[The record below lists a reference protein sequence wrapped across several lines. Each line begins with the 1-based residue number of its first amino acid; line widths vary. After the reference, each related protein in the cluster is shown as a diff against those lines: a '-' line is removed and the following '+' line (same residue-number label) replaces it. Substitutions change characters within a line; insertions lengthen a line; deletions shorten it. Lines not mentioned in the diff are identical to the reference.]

1 MPYLPRLSS
10 WAIAISLG
18 LLHTLAPAGVH
29 AQCGDTVVSGMET
42 CDDGNMMSG
51 DGCDASCDLEAG
63 YACFT
68 STTPYLDVNMS
79 GMFDAGDTD
88 LTGVSTT
95 LRNRTVFFDGPGP
108 LAIFMDSIDDGLDL
122 TVNGVLVADTSTVHA
137 APGNPAFLEG
147 DLVQSW
153 LPNNNG
159 LPRLVVV
166 ISATG
171 LRFYGTPGLNDTV
184 VIELTPDPAMVAL
197 MPFTLGAGQNSVLYQ
212 IDNDAGGP
220 TSVNLSH
227 ANAGQTCLPSCGSG
241 TLDSGETCDDGNTM
255 SGDGCTASCDVEP
268 GYTCPT
274 PNVSCDD
281 IDECMTGA
289 DNCDANATCMN
300 TPGSF
305 TCTCNM
311 GFVGD
316 GVTCVECMGDGDCG
330 GGTVCDTVTNTCVLC
345 LDTAMGAGQDNG
357 CPGAAPI
364 CDGAGTS
371 SAVCTACVDD
381 TSGMQDTGCGV
392 ATPACVGSGAMRM
405 CVECASTSEC
415 SGGEVCDTGSNTCV
429 LCLDTA
435 AGAGQDSGCGA
446 ATPICQGAGTAGA
459 TCVACVDDTSG
470 MQDTGCNGA
479 APVCDPSLGAGTCVT
494 CEDSAMSGTDNGC
507 SAATPACSGSGVGS
521 MCVECEG
528 TGDCSGG
535 EVCNTGSNTCVT
547 CLDTAAGAGQDSG
560 CGAATPICQGAGT
573 AGATCVACVDDTSGM
588 QDTGCN
594 GAAPVCDPSVGGGT
608 CVSCEDDAMSG
619 TDNGCSAATPAC
631 VGSGVGRMC
640 VECASTSECSGG
652 EVCDPGSNTCVL
664 CMDTA
669 AGAGQDSGC
678 GAATPICQGAGT
690 AGATCVAC
698 VDDTTGMQDTGCS
711 GAAPV
716 CDSSVGAGTCVTCED
731 SAMSGTDNGC
741 SAATPACSGSGV
753 GSMCVEC
760 EGTGDCGGGEVC
772 DTGSNTCVACLDTAA
787 GAGQDSGCG
796 AATPICQGAGT
807 AGASCVACVDDTVGM
822 QDTGCSGAV
831 PVCDPSVGAGVCVVC
846 EDTTM
851 SGTDNGCS
859 AAAPACVGSGVGRMC
874 LECATDTDCS
884 GGEVCNT
891 STNLCGTCTDTAPG
905 AGQDSGCGVA
915 TPICLGA
922 GTGSAACVAC
932 VDDTSGMLDTGCSA
946 SAPACDPSVGGGT
959 CVSCEDTVVTGT
971 DNGCS
976 AGSPACV
983 GSGVGSMCV
992 ECESTNDCAGGAV
1005 CDTGSNACVVCLD
1018 TATGAGQDSG
1028 CGNTTPI
1035 CEGAGTAGATC
1046 VACVDDTTG
1055 MQDTGCASA
1064 APVCDASSGA
1074 PVCVSCEDSVMTG
1087 TDNGCSV
1094 GVPACVGTGAGSMC
1108 VECTADTDCTGGE
1121 VCNTST
1127 NLCGTCTDT
1136 EPGVGQDSGCG
1147 AATPMCVTAM
1157 GGGQQCVACIDDTMG
1172 MQDLGCGAA
1181 APACDVSGAVPV
1193 CVQCEQDSECP
1204 GGLCNMTTNTCV
1216 ECQSD
1221 SDCSGATPGCNLLT
1235 ETCVECT
1242 ATNVTQCSSFEVCD
1256 TISSTCTL
1264 TPRDSDGDGV
1274 PDSEDPDD
1282 DDDGVL
1288 DVDENGGV
1296 DYSGDSNGNGIPD
1309 YIDPSLPGYVD
1320 ADANDVRDDIDP
1332 DGDGVP
1338 NSLDLDSDA
1347 DGITDLGESSAPELD
1362 VDGDGRVDGADSDMD
1377 GVRDEA
1383 DSAPSDPGVSGSL
1396 VSGLDTDRD
1405 LRPDAYDE
1413 DADGDGV
1420 LDATEGHDANMDG
1433 VADRDPLGVDADG
1446 DGLDDAFDPDQG
1458 GVRAPVQD
1466 TDMDTKPDFQDVDD
1480 DEDGIDTIDEEP
1492 NPDMDPD
1499 TDDAVDSDMDGTP
1512 DYLDPDPRPCTQDA
1526 DCGVLACDTTAGV
1539 CVECTA
1545 TNDSL
1550 CDGDEVCDVV
1560 AHSCDPTDADGD
1572 GSPDREDPDDDN
1584 DGIPD
1589 VDEGGGVDYSADSNG
1604 NGIRD
1609 HLDPSL
1615 PGYTDANMDGVR
1627 DDLDPDG
1634 DGIPSFLDLDSDGD
1648 GITDIAESSDP
1659 TLDADGDGR
1668 VDGADSDGDGLR
1680 DAADTAPNDAN
1691 VFSSTVTQRDTDDDQ
1706 TPDALDLDADGDGRP
1721 DATEGHDAN
1730 HDGRPDTVPSGADSN
1745 GDGLDDAFDPS
1756 LGGTRAPVQDT
1767 DTDGEPDFQDVD
1779 DDGDLIP
1786 TLQEGDETVDGDGD
1800 GTPDYLDP
1808 DQGTST
1814 FGTGGVS
1821 GGALCATRPG
1831 SGSGAWLW
1839 VGLGL
1844 VLLGRR
1850 RRR

>member
-153 LPNNNG
+153 LPNTNG

-166 ISATG
+166 VSATG

-479 APVCDPSLGAGTCVT
+479 APVCDPSL
-494 CEDSAMSGTDNGC
+494 
-507 SAATPACSGSGVGS
+507 
-521 MCVECEG
+521 
-528 TGDCSGG
+528 
-535 EVCNTGSNTCVT
+535 
-547 CLDTAAGAGQDSG
+547 
-560 CGAATPICQGAGT
+560 
-573 AGATCVACVDDTSGM
+573 
-588 QDTGCN
+588 
-594 GAAPVCDPSVGGGT
+594 
-608 CVSCEDDAMSG
+608 
-619 TDNGCSAATPAC
+619 
-631 VGSGVGRMC
+631 
-640 VECASTSECSGG
+640 
-652 EVCDPGSNTCVL
+652 
-664 CMDTA
+664 
-669 AGAGQDSGC
+669 
-678 GAATPICQGAGT
+678 
-690 AGATCVAC
+690 
-698 VDDTTGMQDTGCS
+698 
-711 GAAPV
+711 
-716 CDSSVGAGTCVTCED
+716 GAGTCVTCED

-1087 TDNGCSV
+1087 TDNGCSA

-1108 VECTADTDCTGGE
+1108 VECTADTDCSGGE

-1659 TLDADGDGR
+1659 TLDTDGDGR